1 MEFLP
6 KEPYKKI
13 LVLFLYIIFGIAFV
27 YIFFKYL
34 LKICLPFIIAFLVSL
49 IIRPIA
55 EVLSKRMRISKKV
68 ISVILVLVV
77 LLLLGGILFWVIDK
91 LMYEFRGII
100 ELISQNSDEWIGKM
114 LEFFNRTSEK
124 MPFIKAFGSEE
135 EMMQVLSGFA
145 TTLLENFTANVPNML
160 KTILTILPNALFV
173 SLILIMASYYFCAE
187 YDEIFSAVLKLF
199 PNGLKEKIKV
209 GKRKIKNVGKRVL
222 KGYLLT
228 MVITFIQLYI
238 GLLIL
243 KSEYA
248 FTVAFITSLID
259 VLPVIGVGTVLIP
272 WAIVKLILGSYYQGF
287 GLLIIFAVVSVVRE
301 ILEPKIIGKSLGLH
315 PLLTLF
321 AMYIGFE
328 ICGFWGLISFPVLVI
343 ALKSFVYDNKK
354 A

>member
-1 MEFLP
+1 MDYLP

-13 LVLFLYIIFGIAFV
+13 LVLFLYIIFGIAV
-27 YIFFKYL
+27 IYIFFKYL
-34 LKICLPFIIAFLVSL
+34 LKLCLPFIIAFLVSL
-49 IIRPIA
+49 IIRPMA
-55 EVLSKRMRISKKV
+55 VYLSKKTKISKKV
-68 ISVILVLVV
+68 ISVVLVLAV
-77 LLLLGGILFWVIDK
+77 LLLLGGILFWVVDK

-100 ELISQNSDEWIGKM
+100 ELISRNSDEWIGKL
-114 LEFFNRTSEK
+114 LEFFNNTSEK
-124 MPFIKAFGSEE
+124 MPFIKRFGSEE
-135 EMMQVLSGFA
+135 ELVQVLTGFA
-145 TTLLENFTANVPNML
+145 ANILENFTANVPNML
-160 KTILTILPNALFV
+160 KTFLTILPNALFV
-173 SLILIMASYYFCAE
+173 SLILIMASYYFCAD
-187 YDEIFSAVLKLF
+187 YDEIFSSVIKLF
-199 PNGLKEKIKV
+199 PSVVKEKIKA
-209 GKRKIKNVGKRVL
+209 GKMKVKNVGKRVL

-243 KSEYA
+243 KSDYA

-315 PLLTLF
+315 PLATLF

-328 ICGFWGLISFPVLVI
+328 LCGFWGLISFPVLVI
-343 ALKSFVYDNKK
+343 VLKSFVYDNKK